1 MQTGKDM
8 KAQTFLGE
16 LDNDAQIGQFIDA
29 TSYFEL
35 EAMEMEKKGVTL
47 TPDLW
52 LVKLCVGAIDKS
64 YDEQD

>member
-1 MQTGKDM
+1 M

-16 LDNDAQIGQFIDA
+16 LDNDAQIGNLIDA

>member
-1 MQTGKDM
+1 M

-16 LDNDAQIGQFIDA
+16 LDNDVQIGAYIDA

>member
-1 MQTGKDM
+1 M